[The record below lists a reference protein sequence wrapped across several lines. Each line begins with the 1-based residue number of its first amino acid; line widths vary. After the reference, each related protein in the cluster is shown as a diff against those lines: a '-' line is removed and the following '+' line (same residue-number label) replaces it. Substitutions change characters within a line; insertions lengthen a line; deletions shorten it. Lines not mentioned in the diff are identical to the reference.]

1 MTAAKAR
8 GRVDVSAYLVVGPE
22 NTEGRSVREI
32 VAAAVAAGFTCVQI
46 RSKEASARELI
57 ALTREAAQVITAA
70 ARRVTLLVDDRLDV
84 VLAARQLG
92 VKVDGVHVGQSDIP
106 PEVCRACLGEEAVV
120 GLSARTDALLDY
132 VQGADVGPVDYFG
145 AGPLHETATK
155 PDCGRNAEGRVV
167 TRSFAELR
175 ELARVSPIPVV
186 VGGGVKLAD
195 IAPLKATG
203 VDGFFVVSAVAGAPD
218 PREAAAA
225 LVDAWREAKP

>member
-1 MTAAKAR
+1 MAKGRR
-8 GRVDVSAYLVVGPE
+8 GNVDISAYLVVGPE
-22 NTEGRSVREI
+22 NTEGRPVREI
-32 VAAAVAAGFTCVQI
+32 VKAAVTAGFTCVQI

-57 ALTREAAQVITAA
+57 GYLREAAEVIEQA

-84 VLAARQLG
+84 ALAARHLG

-106 PEVCRACLGEEAVV
+106 PEICRAYLGEDAVV

-132 VQGADVGPVDYFG
+132 VRSTDVGPVDYFG

-155 PDCGRNAEGRVV
+155 PDCGLDAEGKII
-167 TRSFAELR
+167 TRSFSELA

-218 PREAAAA
+218 PYAAAVD
-225 LVDAWREAKP
+225 LVNAWGRAKA